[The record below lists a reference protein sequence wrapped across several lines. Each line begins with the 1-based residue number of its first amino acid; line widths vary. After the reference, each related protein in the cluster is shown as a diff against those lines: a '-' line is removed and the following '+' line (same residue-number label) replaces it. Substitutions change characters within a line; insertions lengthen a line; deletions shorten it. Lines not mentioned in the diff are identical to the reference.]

1 MLLAP
6 TPLAPVKA
14 TTVSDW
20 FTAPASDCVLE
31 TDTLLRAAAAV
42 AVQISATPRDTAARA
57 TRVQVNPAPDTVRN
71 WLFVPVVGPSDAA
84 SATSTV
90 APVVLNGAVV
100 RAPAPSEKTVAS
112 TAGPDTAGP
121 LDTTRATALPAAT
134 LAPAAGFSLITWPA
148 GTVALLVLEI
158 APTVSPAPV
167 IAVCAAVCASPTTF
181 GTDTAAGGVPAVNST
196 TAMFHWSAVGAVT
209 LSVTVL
215 PADAVV
221 PLADW
226 TQNVSPTA
234 VSTNSCTFVWP
245 AGIVRATARSQS
257 LPTP

>member
-20 FTAPASDCVLE
+20 FTAPASDCVLL

-57 TRVQVNPAPDTVRN
+57 TRVQFNPAPDTVRN
-71 WLFVPVVGPSDAA
+71 WLLVPVVGPSDAA
-84 SATSTV
+84 SAIRTV
-90 APVVLNGAVV
+90 APVVLNAGVV
-100 RAPAPSEKTVAS
+100 RAPVPSTKTVAS

-121 LDTTRATALPAAT
+121 LETTRATAVPAAT
-134 LAPAAGFSLITWPA
+134 LAPAAGVSLVTCPA
-148 GTVALLVLEI
+148 GTVALLALEI

-167 IAVCAAVCASPTTF
+167 SAVCAAVCVIPTTF

-196 TAMFHWSAVGAVT
+196 TAMFHWSAVGAVA
-209 LSVTVL
+209 LRVTVL
-215 PADAVV
+215 PVAPVV
-221 PLADW
+221 PVADW

-234 VSTNSCTFVWP
+234 VSTNSRTLVWP
-245 AGIVRATARSQS
+245 LGIVRATARSQS